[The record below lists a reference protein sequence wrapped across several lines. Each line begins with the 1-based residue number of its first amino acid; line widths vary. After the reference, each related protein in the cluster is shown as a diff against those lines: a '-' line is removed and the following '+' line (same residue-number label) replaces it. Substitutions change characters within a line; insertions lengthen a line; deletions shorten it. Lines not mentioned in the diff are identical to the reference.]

1 MPTLTPPEPTP
12 PELSLKAPAEILGL
26 LREIRDKGLV
36 LTLAAPDGGHYS
48 TTLAAIDTDSQ
59 SLSFSAN
66 TVDRSLHLMVETGDV
81 IAVAYLDRIKLQFQ
95 LANPLLV
102 NGVQGSTLRAD
113 LPQEIFRFQR
123 RSAYRVQPLDT
134 TAPRATLPHPNSSG
148 QHLYLRILDV
158 SASGVAL
165 LAPAELVVQA
175 PWQVGALIAPVQLQL
190 DRSTHLELRLRVQH
204 VSLLA
209 GSAGGVQLGC
219 AFDELSTLAARD
231 LQRYIDQTQKRRR
244 VLQTR

>member
-1 MPTLTPPEPTP
+1 MPTLTQPEPTP

-26 LREIRDKGLV
+26 LREIQDRGLV

-59 SLSFSAN
+59 NLSFSADR
-66 TVDRSLHLMVETGDV
+66 VDRSLHQLIEAGDV
-81 IAVAYLDRIKLQFQ
+81 VAVAYLDRIKLQFQ
-95 LANPLLV
+95 LANPMLV
-102 NGVQGSTLRAD
+102 NSPQGSTLRAD
-113 LPQEIFRFQR
+113 LPPEMFRFQR
-123 RSAYRVQPLDT
+123 RSAYRVQPLDAS
-134 TAPRATLPHPNSSG
+134 APRATLPHPTSPS
-148 QHLYLRILDV
+148 QSLYLRILDV

-165 LAPAELVVQA
+165 LAPAELMAQP
-175 PWQVGALIAPVQLQL
+175 PWQAGQLIAPVQLQL
-190 DRSTHLELRLRVQH
+190 DRSTQLDLRLRVQH
-204 VSLLA
+204 VSQLS

-219 AFDELSTLAARD
+219 AFDELSALAARD

>member
-1 MPTLTPPEPTP
+1 MPTLPQPEPTP
-12 PELSLKAPAEILGL
+12 PELSLKAPADILAL
-26 LREIRDKGLV
+26 LREIQDQGLV

-48 TTLAAIDTDSQ
+48 TTLLAIDTDSQ

-66 TVDRSLHLMVETGDV
+66 GVDRSLHQLVETGDV

-102 NGVQGSTLRAD
+102 QGPQGSTLRAD
-113 LPQEIFRFQR
+113 LPQEMFRFQR
-123 RSAYRVQPLDT
+123 RSAYRVQPLDA
-134 TAPRATLPHPNSSG
+134 TAPRATLPHPSSPG
-148 QHLYLRILDV
+148 QALYLRILDV

-165 LAPAELVVQA
+165 LAPAELMVPP
-175 PWQVGALIAPVQLQL
+175 PWPAGTLIAPVQLQL
-190 DRSTHLELRLRVQH
+190 DRSTQLELRLRVH
-204 VSLLA
+204 HISRLEGA
-209 GSAGGVQLGC
+209 TAGVQLGC
-219 AFDELSTLAARD
+219 AFDELSAMGARD